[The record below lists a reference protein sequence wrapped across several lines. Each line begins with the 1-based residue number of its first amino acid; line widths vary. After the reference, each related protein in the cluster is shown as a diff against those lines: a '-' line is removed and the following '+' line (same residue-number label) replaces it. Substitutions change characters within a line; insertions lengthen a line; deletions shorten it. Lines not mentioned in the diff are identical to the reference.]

1 MIISK
6 KLKAFFSFVF
16 FLLFKLNKLLYF
28 YRLKRSVSFSSF
40 IISVGNLSLGGSGKT
55 PMVELLA
62 KNLYHKNKRL
72 AIISR
77 GYGRSSWFNHI
88 VTKGAGPLI
97 SVRTSGDEPFML
109 AMSLKKI
116 PIIVGKKIKSISMA
130 IDQFQSKTIILDDS
144 FQTHSIKRNLD
155 ILLID
160 LSINIKQYNVFPKGY
175 LREPVEGA
183 NRADVII
190 FTKSGFNRKNDNRV
204 KQIVLEHLT
213 NKKTLLFDAQ
223 YVFSLKKYLK
233 EKKSFISYNKK
244 INSPSFAFCGVANS
258 DLFEKEA
265 RSVCSKKVEFLA
277 FSDHCKYTSYHIQKI
292 KNILIKKRVTHII
305 TTKKDFFKIQESFS
319 NYEVFIIDLQH
330 KIENEK
336 VLFSFINKQINK
348 YYS

>member
-1 MIISK
+1 MIRPG
-6 KLKAFFSFVF
+6 KLKAFFSFIF
-16 FLLFKLNKLLYF
+16 FLFFKLNKLLYL
-28 YRLKRSVSFSSF
+28 YRLRRSVSFSSF
-40 IISVGNLSLGGSGKT
+40 ILSVGNLSLGGSGKT

-62 KNLYHKNKRL
+62 KSLYHKNKRL

-77 GYGRSSWFNHI
+77 GYGRSSWFNHV
-88 VTKGAGPLI
+88 VTKGAGPLV
-97 SVRTSGDEPFML
+97 SVHTSGDEPFML

-155 ILLID
+155 VLLID
-160 LSINIKQYNVFPKGY
+160 LSINIKQYNIFPKGY
-175 LREPVEGA
+175 LREPVGEV

-190 FTKSGFNRKNDNRV
+190 FTKSGSNRKNDKRV
-204 KQIVLEHLT
+204 KQIILNNLT

-223 YVFSLKKYLK
+223 CVFSLKKYLN
-233 EKKSFISYNKK
+233 EKKAFISYNKK
-244 INSPSFAFCGVANS
+244 INSPSLAFCGIANS

-265 RSVCSKKVEFLA
+265 HLACSKKVEFLA
-277 FSDHCKYTSYHIQKI
+277 FSDHCKYTPYHIQKI
-292 KNILIKKRVTHII
+292 KNILIKKKVSHII
-305 TTKKDFFKIQESFS
+305 TTKKDFFKIQEFFS
-319 NYEVFIIDLQH
+319 SYEIFIIDLQH
-330 KIENEK
+330 KIEKEE